1 MSGIYVLGAGGH
13 GKVVISTIRAM
24 GLEVEAVL
32 DDDRSLWGSY
42 LSGVEV
48 TGPID
53 SLRGKKN
60 PKAIIAIGIN
70 HIREKIATRLDE
82 VEWISAIHPSAVIDG
97 SVKIGPGTAIFAGAV
112 VQPDSTVGNHVI
124 INTGATV
131 DHDCVLEDFVHIAPG
146 CHLAGN
152 VSLRRGAFMGIGSC
166 AVPGTTVGP
175 WTTVGAGGAVIA
187 DLPGNAV
194 AVGVPAKEITALPS
208 KRNR

>member
-42 LSGVEV
+42 LLGVEV

-53 SLRGKKN
+53 SLRGQKN
-60 PKAIIAIGIN
+60 PKAIIAIGVN
-70 HIREKIATRLDE
+70 PIREKIAIRLDG
-82 VEWISAIHPSAVIDG
+82 VEWVSAIHPSAVIDG
-97 SVKIGPGTAIFAGAV
+97 SAKIGPGTAIFAGAV
-112 VQPDSTVGNHVI
+112 IQPDSAVGNHVI

-152 VSLRRGAFMGIGSC
+152 VSIRRGAFMGIGSC

-175 WTTVGAGGAVIA
+175 WTTVGAGGAVIS

-194 AVGVPAKEITALPS
+194 AVGVPARERDHKDKPC
-208 KRNR
+208 

>member
-24 GLEVEAVL
+24 GLRVEAIL

-42 LSGVEV
+42 LLEVEV

-53 SLRGKKN
+53 SLREQKH

-70 HIREKIATRLDE
+70 RIREKIATRLDG
-82 VEWISAIHPSAVIDG
+82 VEWISAIHPSAVIDV

-124 INTGATV
+124 VNTGATV

-166 AVPGTTVGP
+166 AVPGATVGP
-175 WTTVGAGGAVIA
+175 WTTVGAGGAVIS
-187 DLPGNAV
+187 DLPENTV
-194 AVGVPAKEITALPS
+194 AVGIPAREK
-208 KRNR
+208 